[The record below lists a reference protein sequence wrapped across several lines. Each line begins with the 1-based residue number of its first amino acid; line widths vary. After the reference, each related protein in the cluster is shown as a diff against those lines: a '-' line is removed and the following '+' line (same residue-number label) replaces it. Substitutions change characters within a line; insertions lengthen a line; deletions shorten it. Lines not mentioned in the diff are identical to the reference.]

1 MPTGD
6 RWIADGRLTMVLIGD
21 AGVGKTSLMRA
32 FRAGSFS
39 PDEEPTV
46 GVSTSGRTLISEDKR
61 IATAFWDT
69 AGQERYNAL
78 LPMYTR
84 NANILIG
91 VVPHDGESVPDDA
104 VSGLLTAV
112 ETALARQITDLDYV
126 ALVATK
132 SDLGGECETA
142 LMLLERSVREM
153 LLRGEY
159 TKTAVGRHVA
169 SAKDAAGVSSLFH
182 GLVDLCREKA
192 IARQGDPVRGACFTE
207 VHRPGSASPW
217 KCCR

>member
-1 MPTGD
+1 MSVDGGG
-6 RWIADGRLTMVLIGD
+6 IADGRLTMVLVGD

-32 FRAGSFS
+32 FRAGTFS
-39 PDEEPTV
+39 EDEEPTV
-46 GVSTSGRTLISEDKR
+46 GVSTSGRTLLSQDKR

-84 NANILIG
+84 NANVLVG
-91 VVPHDGESVPDDA
+91 VVPHDGVGVPDDT

-112 ETALARQITDLDYV
+112 EAALTRQVADLDHV

-132 SDLGGECETA
+132 SDLGGESNTA
-142 LMLLERSVREM
+142 LMLLERSIREM
-153 LLRGEY
+153 LVRGQY
-159 TKTAVGRHVA
+159 VDATVSRHVT
-169 SAKDAAGVSSLFH
+169 SAKDARRVSSLFH
-182 GLVDLCREKA
+182 RVVDLCRERA
-192 IARQGDPVRGACFTE
+192 IARHRDTVRAADFTE
-207 VHRPGSASPW
+207 VSRPQSALPW

>member
-1 MPTGD
+1 
-6 RWIADGRLTMVLIGD
+6 MVLVGD

-32 FRAGSFS
+32 FRAGTCSE
-39 PDEEPTV
+39 DEEPTV
-46 GVSTSGRTLISEDKR
+46 GVATSGRTLLSENKR

-84 NANILIG
+84 NANVLVG
-91 VVPHDGESVPDDA
+91 VVPHDGIGVPDDT
-104 VSGLLTAV
+104 VTGLLAAV
-112 ETALARQITDLDYV
+112 EAALTRQVANLDHV

-132 SDLGGECETA
+132 SDLGGESDTA

-153 LLRGEY
+153 LIRGQY
-159 TKTAVGRHVA
+159 IDTTVSRHIT
-169 SAKDAAGVSSLFH
+169 SAKDARCVSRLFH
-182 GLVDLCREKA
+182 HTVDLCRERA
-192 IARQGDPVRGACFTE
+192 IARHGNTVRAAEFAE
-207 VHRPGSASPW
+207 VSRPRSALPW